1 MHTIDTIEDLI
12 QLLDEKP
19 EWAEALRVR
28 LLSSEL
34 IELPE
39 KFTQFATEMNKFVA
53 EMNKFVVKVNK
64 FVEEMDSFVA
74 EMKSFVAE
82 MNKFVEATNKRLD
95 KLEQR
100 FDKLEQRFDQHVETT
115 NKRFDK
121 LEQRFD
127 KLEQR
132 FDKLE
137 QRFDQHVEATD
148 KRFNRIEA
156 SLGEV
161 KGILASN
168 AAIEEATLIAR
179 EMGMRRTKTLSREDL
194 WDLIDS
200 ADTTGI
206 PTNEL
211 RSFRRADL
219 IMEATDQAGETC
231 YLAVE
236 ISFTVNGRDT
246 TRAIRNAEF
255 LTRFT
260 DKRAYAAVSG
270 VHRDNRVQ
278 DSIESGDVF
287 WYEIDRG
294 VLEPE

>member
-53 EMNKFVVKVNK
+53 KVDK
-64 FVEEMDSFVA
+64 
-74 EMKSFVAE
+74 FVAE
-82 MNKFVEATNKRLD
+82 MNKFVEATNKRFD
-95 KLEQR
+95 HLEQR
-100 FDKLEQRFDQHVETT
+100 FDH
-115 NKRFDK
+115 
-121 LEQRFD
+121 
-127 KLEQR
+127 
-132 FDKLE
+132 
-137 QRFDQHVEATD
+137 HVEATD

-161 KGILASN
+161 KGMLASN

-200 ADTTGI
+200 ADTSGI

-219 IMEATDQAGETC
+219 VMEATDQAGETC
-231 YLAVE
+231 YIAVE

-287 WYEIDRG
+287 WYEMDRG